1 MFELLPEN
9 QKKTLKKDYFFRLAT
24 VILASVLVLSAFFA
38 VLLLPSYFLSAV
50 KEKAVSEEFDLTA
63 KSKNIQKEQELQLS
77 IRKSKEMLD
86 ILKTGEDKI
95 SIKDLIFKIVEK
107 KNSGIVID
115 GFLINLSKNNKYEIL
130 ITGTAQKRDNLKIFA
145 ENLRSSKEFDSIDLP
160 ISNFAKVADID
171 FSIMLK
177 SSN

>member
-9 QKKTLKKDYFFRLAT
+9 QKKTLKKDYFFRLAI
-24 VILASVLVLSAFFA
+24 VILISVLMLGILSFVF
-38 VLLLPSYFLSAV
+38 LLPSYFLSVV
-50 KEKAVSEEFDLTA
+50 KEKAVSREFDLA
-63 KSKNIQKEQELQLS
+63 VKSKNIQKEQELQLS

-86 ILKTGEDKI
+86 ILKTGEDKV

-115 GFLINLSKNNKYEIL
+115 GFSVSLSKNNKYEIL
-130 ITGTAQKRDNLKIFA
+130 INGTAQKRDNLKTFA
-145 ENLRSSKEFDSIDLP
+145 ENLRTSKEFNSVDLP
-160 ISNFAKVADID
+160 ISNFAKIADID

-177 SSN
+177 SPN

>member
-24 VILASVLVLSAFFA
+24 VILASVLALSIFSF
-38 VLLLPSYFLSAV
+38 VFLLPSYFLSVV
-50 KEKAVSEEFDLTA
+50 KEKAVSNEFDLA
-63 KSKNIQKEQELQLS
+63 VKNKNIQKEQDLQLS
-77 IRKSKEMLD
+77 IKKSKEMLG
-86 ILKTGEDKI
+86 ILKIGEDKI

-107 KNSGIVID
+107 KNSGIMIG
-115 GFLINLSKNNKYEIL
+115 GFSINLSKNNKYEIL
-130 ITGTAQKRDNLKIFA
+130 ITGTAQKRDNLKTFA
-145 ENLRSSKEFDSIDLP
+145 ENLKASKEFDGVDLP
-160 ISNFAKVADID
+160 ISNFAKIADID